1 MEFFL
6 SYIGPISTTAHA
18 KMKMKLRRE
27 FSPQLSN
34 LRDYL
39 KERDV
44 PYELGFQHENR
55 RLVENFVFHPLVSVN
70 SGKVIEL
77 KFTILTENEAGH
89 HLTYNTGDIDN
100 QLKVLLDGLRMPNNK
115 NETREERPHAD
126 GEVLYC
132 LMEDDSLVKK
142 VEVENDKLLF
152 PIPRS
157 KGNRDIFVFIR
168 VNVVPKFY

>member
-77 KFTILTENEAGH
+77 KFTILTEN
-89 HLTYNTGDIDN
+89 
-100 QLKVLLDGLRMPNNK
+100 
-115 NETREERPHAD
+115 
-126 GEVLYC
+126 
-132 LMEDDSLVKK
+132 
-142 VEVENDKLLF
+142 
-152 PIPRS
+152 
-157 KGNRDIFVFIR
+157 
-168 VNVVPKFY
+168 